1 MGKTARMMIS
11 VTGRAQKGFSLL
23 EILIVLAILVMF
35 AGFFLLRFN
44 DSDAEEKLVR
54 GAAGIQGL
62 ALKAKKRSD
71 AFKRDQY
78 IVFSSGNFLLSDSLA
93 GGVEGDATKL
103 VIDSVEIPDGVRVEV
118 WIKAVKTWQTLN
130 ELIWT
135 FRDSGLS
142 DPLRL
147 RFSTGHS
154 YTVLDFNILTARAE
168 EEAFFE

>member
-1 MGKTARMMIS
+1 M
-11 VTGRAQKGFSLL
+11 L

-54 GAAGIQGL
+54 SAAGIQGL

-71 AFKRDQY
+71 TFKRDQY
-78 IVFSSGNFLLSDSLA
+78 IVFSLGNFLLSDSLA
-93 GGVEGDATKL
+93 GGVEEDATKL
-103 VIDSVEIPDGVRVEV
+103 VVDSVEIPDDVRVEV
-118 WIKAVKTWQTLN
+118 WVKAVKSWQTLT

-147 RFSTGHS
+147 RFSQGRS
-154 YTVLDFNILTARAE
+154 YTILDFNILTARAE

>member
-1 MGKTARMMIS
+1 MIS
-11 VTGRAQKGFSLL
+11 ATGKDRQGFSLL

-54 GAAGIQGL
+54 SAAGIQGL
-62 ALKAKKRSD
+62 ALKAKKRSNT
-71 AFKRDQY
+71 FKRDQY
-78 IVFSSGNFLLSDSLA
+78 IVFSPGNFLLSDPLA
-93 GGVEGDATKL
+93 GGVEQDPKKS
-103 VIDSVEIPDGVRVEV
+103 VIDFVGIPDGVRVELWV
-118 WIKAVKTWQTLN
+118 KAVKSWQTLT

-135 FRDSGLS
+135 FRDSGVS

-147 RFSTGHS
+147 RFSQGRS
-154 YTVLDFNILTARAE
+154 YTILDFNILTARAE

>member
-1 MGKTARMMIS
+1 MIS
-11 VTGRAQKGFSLL
+11 VTGRDRQGFSLL

-54 GAAGIQGL
+54 SAAGIQGL

-71 AFKRDQY
+71 TFKSEQY
-78 IVFSSGNFLLSDSLA
+78 IVFSPGNFLLSDSFE
-93 GGVEGDATKL
+93 GGVEQDQIKS

-118 WIKAVKTWQTLN
+118 WVKAVKSWQTLT

-147 RFSTGHS
+147 RFSQGRS
-154 YTVLDFNILTARAE
+154 YTILDFNILTARAE